1 MPPVS
6 SGSAL
11 PAEVDVA
18 IVGAGFGGLGAA
30 IRLLQQGVEDVVVL
44 EREAD
49 VGGTWFANTYPGC
62 QCDVPSN
69 LYSFSF
75 APNPAWTHSYPLQPQ
90 IQRYLRRCAERFGV
104 LERTRLG
111 CEVLAASWQ
120 PGAARWR
127 VQTSRGELRARVLI
141 AAPGLLGEPSLPDVP
156 GLDSF
161 AGAVFH
167 TARWDHDHDLR
178 GERVGLVGTGA
189 TAIQVGPRIQP
200 LASRLHVFQRTP
212 PWILPHP
219 DREVPAWLRR
229 LYGAVPLTQRLAR
242 LYVYMLR
249 EYIAAGMTRHRALL
263 GLLEAAARVK
273 LWREVRDRGLRRE
286 LTPDYELGCKR
297 LLLSD
302 DWYPMLAEEN
312 VELVTAPIREV
323 RERSVVTADGSERE
337 LDAIVLATG
346 FRATDPQIA
355 HRLRGADGRSLAEV
369 WGGSP
374 EAYLGTAVA
383 GFPNLFLLYG
393 PNLNL
398 AHSSI
403 VYMLESQI
411 EHVRQAVVAL
421 LGGARSLEVRAEVQR
436 AYNAEL
442 AERLAGTV
450 WDSGGCKSWYVDANG
465 RNSTNWPDL
474 TFRYRRL
481 AARFDPAD
489 YEVVT

>member
-1 MPPVS
+1 MS

-11 PAEVDVA
+11 RAEADVA

-30 IRLLQQGVEDVVVL
+30 IGLRRRGIEDVVVL
-44 EREAD
+44 ERHPE

-75 APNPAWTHSYPLQPQ
+75 APNPDWTRSYPLQPQ

-111 CEVLAASWQ
+111 CEML
-120 PGAARWR
+120 AARWEPGEAR
-127 VQTSRGELRARVLI
+127 WRLSTTQGELRARVLI
-141 AAPGLLGEPSLPDVP
+141 AAAGLLSEPSVPALP

-178 GERVGLVGTGA
+178 GERVALIGTGA

-200 LASRLHVFQRTP
+200 LVSRLHVFQRTP

-219 DREVPAWLRR
+219 DREVPAWARR
-229 LYGAVPLTQRLAR
+229 LYAALPLSQRLAR
-242 LYVYMLR
+242 LYVYVLR
-249 EYIAAGMTRHRALL
+249 EYIAAGMTRRRVLL
-263 GLLEAAARVK
+263 KLLEAAARVK
-273 LWREVRDRGLRRE
+273 LRREVPDRRLRRE
-286 LTPDYELGCKR
+286 LTPGYDLGCKR

-302 DWYPMLAEEN
+302 EWYPMLAEPN
-312 VELVTAPIREV
+312 TELVTAPIREV
-323 RERSVVTADGSERE
+323 RERSLVTADGVERE

-355 HRLRGADGRSLAEV
+355 HRVRQPGGRTLAEV
-369 WGGSP
+369 WDGTP

-411 EHVRQAVVAL
+411 EYVGQAVAAL
-421 LGGARSLEVRAEVQR
+421 RGGVRALAVRPEVQR
-436 AYNAEL
+436 AYNARL

-450 WDSGGCKSWYVDANG
+450 WDTGGCRSWYLDANG
-465 RNSTNWPDL
+465 RDSTNWPDL

>member
-1 MPPVS
+1 MAPVS

-30 IRLLQQGVEDVVVL
+30 IRLRGHGVEDLVVL

-104 LERTRLG
+104 LERTWLG

-120 PGAARWR
+120 PDEARWR
-127 VQTSRGELRARVLI
+127 IESSRGELRARVLI
-141 AAPGLLGEPSLPDVP
+141 AAAGLLSEPSLPAIP

-161 AGAVFH
+161 AGSVFH
-167 TARWDHDHDLR
+167 TARWDHGHDLR

-189 TAIQVGPRIQP
+189 TAIQVGPQIQP
-200 LASRLHVFQRTP
+200 LVSRLHVFQRTP
-212 PWILPHP
+212 PWILPNP
-219 DREVPAWLRR
+219 DRKVPEWARR
-229 LYGAVPLTQRLAR
+229 LYAALPLTQRLAR
-242 LYVYMLR
+242 LYVYVLR
-249 EYIAAGMTRHRALL
+249 EYIAAGATRHRALL
-263 GLLEAAARVK
+263 KLLEAVARVK
-273 LWREVRDRGLRRE
+273 LRREVRDRRLRRA
-286 LTPDYELGCKR
+286 LRPDYDLGCKR

-302 DWYPMLAEEN
+302 DWYPMLGEAN
-312 VELVTAPIREV
+312 TELVTAPIREV
-323 RERSVVTADGSERE
+323 RERSVVTADGIVRE

-355 HRLRGADGRSLAEV
+355 HRLRGADGRTLADV
-369 WGGSP
+369 WAGSP

-393 PNLNL
+393 PNVNL

-411 EHVRQAVVAL
+411 EHVRQAVGAL
-421 LGGARSLEVRAEVQR
+421 LAGARSIEVRAEVQR

-450 WDSGGCKSWYVDANG
+450 WDSGGCRSWYLDANG
-465 RNSTNWPDL
+465 RDSTNWPDL

-481 AARFDPAD
+481 VSRFDPAD
-489 YEVVT
+489 YQVIA